1 MQNVARSLANRL
13 SAVLLGSAAA
23 VAFAACG
30 MNTADA
36 QSRPTAAAVTNTSRE
51 SARHEVAIT
60 RVRVFVQRGRP
71 HAYVEGDLGDGCASL
86 AGITQRRAGNVVTMT
101 FTARRDGETC
111 RQQPRRL
118 NAWVALDGPFTPGVY
133 AVRANATTAHF
144 RLLAHGRGELRLDP
158 DPGPPPTFPEPLPP
172 DVSCASA
179 GRTGGSDAR
188 G

>member
-1 MQNVARSLANRL
+1 MQNVARPLVNRL
-13 SAVLLGSAAA
+13 WAVLVGSAAA
-23 VAFAACG
+23 AAVAACG
-30 MNTADA
+30 TNTADA
-36 QSRPTAAAVTNTSRE
+36 QSRPAAAAVTNTSAV
-51 SARHEVAIT
+51 STRHEVAIT

-101 FTARRDGETC
+101 FTARRDGKTC
-111 RQQPRRL
+111 PQQPQRL

-144 RLLAHGRGELRLDP
+144 RLLSTGRGELRLDP

-172 DVSCASA
+172 GVSCAGA
-179 GRTGGSDAR
+179 GTS
-188 G
+188 